1 MFLVSEKVIY
11 IEYLILVSLE
21 KLNQIKKNSDNM
33 RITVHMIA

>member
-21 KLNQIKKNSDNM
+21 KSNQIKKN
-33 RITVHMIA
+33 IVII